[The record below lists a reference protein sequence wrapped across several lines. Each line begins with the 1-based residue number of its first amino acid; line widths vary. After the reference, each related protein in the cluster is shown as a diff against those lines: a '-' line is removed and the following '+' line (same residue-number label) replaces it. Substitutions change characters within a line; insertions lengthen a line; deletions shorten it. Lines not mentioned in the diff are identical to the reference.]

1 MKYFVL
7 NAIPVSLGTWNHWM
21 WPVSLV
27 GILSTA
33 VVCGTDMFFLT
44 VGRPALRL
52 ASSSAGT
59 EVMGFLHMF
68 GDARMPIWGV
78 AAILSNFLL
87 AVLSRSE
94 QRWFYFASLLMLI
107 LFVISYL
114 RLSKPINQIQTEAA
128 KNGESLDN
136 GRELQA
142 SWDRSLLIRVP
153 LLVVSL
159 LAQCLVLLVASAF
172 ARLQRKGF
180 GIDDPRSPT
189 GLCRFVRRWPIC
201 DQQGAVSR

>member
-1 MKYFVL
+1 M
-7 NAIPVSLGTWNHWM
+7 NHWM
-21 WPVSLV
+21 WPVSLI

-44 VGRPALRL
+44 CGRPALRL

-59 EVMGFLHMF
+59 EVMGFFHMF

-78 AAILSNFLL
+78 AAIFCNLL
-87 AVLSRSE
+87 LHAFSRGE
-94 QRWFYFASLLMLI
+94 QRWLYLASLLLLI
-107 LFVISYL
+107 LFVIGYA

-128 KNGESLDN
+128 KKGESLNN

-142 SWDRSLLIRVP
+142 SWDRSLILRVP

-159 LAQCLVLLVASAF
+159 LAQCLALLVA
-172 ARLQRKGF
+172 
-180 GIDDPRSPT
+180 
-189 GLCRFVRRWPIC
+189 
-201 DQQGAVSR
+201 QG

>member
-1 MKYFVL
+1 MNY
-7 NAIPVSLGTWNHWM
+7 WM
-21 WPVSLV
+21 WAVCLV
-27 GILSTA
+27 GILGTA

-59 EVMGFLHMF
+59 EVMGFFHI

-78 AAILSNFLL
+78 SAILSNFLL

-94 QRWFYFASLLMLI
+94 QRWFYLASLFMLI

-114 RLSKPINQIQTEAA
+114 RLSKPINQIQTDAA
-128 KNGESLDN
+128 KKGESLNN

-142 SWDRSLLIRVP
+142 SWDRSLIIRVP

-159 LAQCLVLLVASAF
+159 LAQCLVLLVASA
-172 ARLQRKGF
+172 
-180 GIDDPRSPT
+180 
-189 GLCRFVRRWPIC
+189 
-201 DQQGAVSR
+201 